1 MFYYRKF
8 ALYTLGCKLN
18 YSEGSSISRNLT
30 AAGYQQVDFSEVADF
45 YIINTCSVTDNADKK
60 CRSLVRQILRKAAN
74 AKVIIVGC
82 YAQLKPDEIASI
94 PGVAMVLGAAEKFEI
109 AKHLEQIQDNETK
122 VIAGAIRDVSFYTPS
137 FSFGERTRSF
147 LKVQDGCDYF
157 CTFCTIPLAR
167 GRSRSASIDKTVAVA
182 KEVALSGVKEVVLT
196 GVNIG
201 DYGKTEDGKRR
212 TNENLLQLIQ
222 ELDNIQGID
231 RWRISSIEPNL
242 LNNEIIQFVAASKHF
257 MPHFHIPLQSGSDK
271 ILKHMHRKYDTALY
285 QQRVAFIKQNM
296 PHACI
301 GVDVIVGYPEESEQ
315 DFLDTCNFIDSI
327 DVSYLHV
334 FTYSERDN
342 TVAIR
347 STNSVPIEERRRRN
361 EVLRLLS
368 DKKRRAFYEQHLQTE
383 RPVLFEMENDEGYMY
398 GFTDNYIKVKTR
410 YNETLCNSIQ
420 TVSINKL
427 LAAGFAGI
435 TFENEEIKA

>member
-167 GRSRSASIDKTVAVA
+167 GRSRSASIEKTVAVA
-182 KEVALSGVKEVVLT
+182 KEIALSGVKEVVLT

-285 QQRVAFIKQNM
+285 QQRVAYIKQNM

-315 DFLDTCNFIDSI
+315 DFIDTCNFIDSI